1 MSLAIVTP
9 SYAPDFLRFR
19 RLHSSVMRHAP
30 EGVLHHVLV
39 PPPDVAMFSSIT
51 SDRLRVLRQP
61 DVLPANFAT
70 TTRLG
75 RIPGLP
81 RGYRVAAVNLRRPWP
96 PIRGWV
102 LQQLVKL
109 AFVSQLDVDVALMID
124 SDVLLV
130 RGFTEDVFVRDGSV
144 RHYRVPDAVHSGMP
158 RHLGWRQVA
167 ARLLDIGEPSR
178 DHADYNAGVVSW
190 SPEVVRALVARIEAV
205 AGRPWT
211 TVVGSQLDVSEYFLY
226 GEFVAALGTPEQK
239 AFCSDRSLCYSR
251 WDTLRAEDAN
261 AFVEAMPAQ
270 DIALLVQS
278 NSDTGE
284 DVLDAIADRLRGD

>member
-19 RLHSSVMRHAP
+19 RLHESVVRNAP
-30 EGVLHHVLV
+30 DGVLHHVLV
-39 PPPDVAMFSSIT
+39 PPPDVALFSSIR

-61 DVLPANFAT
+61 DVLPASFVT

-81 RGYRVAAVNLRRPWP
+81 RGYRVAAVNVRRPWP

-109 AFVSQLDVDVALMID
+109 AFVSTLDADVALMID
-124 SDVLLV
+124 SDVLIV
-130 RGFTEDVFVRDGSV
+130 REFAEDLFRREGSV
-144 RHYRVPDAVHSGMP
+144 RHYRVPEAVHSGMP

-167 ARLLDIGEPSR
+167 ARLLDLGEPSH
-178 DHADYNAGVVSW
+178 DYADYNAGVVSW
-190 SPEVVRALVARIEAV
+190 SPAVVRSLLGRIESV
-205 AGRPWT
+205 AGMPWT

-226 GEFVAALGTPEQK
+226 GEFVAALGTAAEK
-239 AFCSDRSLCYSR
+239 AFCSDQNLCYSR
-251 WDTLRAEDAN
+251 WDTLRPEDAK
-261 AFVEAMPAQ
+261 AFVDAMPAQ

-278 NSDTGE
+278 NSETGE
-284 DVLDAIADRLRGD
+284 DVLDSIADYLRGG